1 MSTDTNFIKK
11 ILKFQIEI
19 DNVRNK
25 LEKKEFHSKIGDIL
39 IVLQGNRKVIDVQIL
54 SPMILKDKVLLQENI
69 LLAFNDALEK
79 IDIDFKKMINKI
91 TGGFGL

>member
-11 ILKFQIEI
+11 ILKFQMEI
-19 DNVRNK
+19 DNVRSK
-25 LEKKEFHSKIGDIL
+25 LEKKEFHSEIGDII
-39 IVLQGNRKVIDVQIL
+39 IVLQGTRKVIDVQIV
-54 SPMILKDKVLLQENI
+54 SPMILKDKDLLQENI

-91 TGGFGL
+91 TGGF